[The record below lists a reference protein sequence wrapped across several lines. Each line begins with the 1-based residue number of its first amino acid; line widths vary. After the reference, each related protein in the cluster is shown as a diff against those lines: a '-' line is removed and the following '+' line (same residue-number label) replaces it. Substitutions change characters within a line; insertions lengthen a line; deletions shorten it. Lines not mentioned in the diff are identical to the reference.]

1 MRDMRQ
7 KYSYY
12 IVSNREII
20 EITVV
25 IIIIIIIIIITIK
38 IMSHTKKKTR

>member
-25 IIIIIIIIIITIK
+25 IIIIIIIIITIK